1 MVMVILYEEGILYS
15 MSAHS
20 VFYKKLISKS
30 FFFYSFCLIC
40 VGLVAAN
47 IIYSQKYN
55 QNMYGVMEGKTDS
68 IITYL
73 KHIWGT
79 PLFNF
84 EIESYRAGGRSDILF
99 KWNDVQQENRK
110 RIQRLEEAALS
121 HSYSPELYYNL
132 YLLYTE
138 NGDKTRAQVNLKKAQ
153 QIDPSIK

>member
-1 MVMVILYEEGILYS
+1 M
-15 MSAHS
+15 
-20 VFYKKLISKS
+20 
-30 FFFYSFCLIC
+30 C

-55 QNMYGVMEGKTDS
+55 QNMYGVMEGKTNS
-68 IITYL
+68 IVNYL

-84 EIESYRAGGRSDILF
+84 EIESYKAGGRGDVLL
-99 KWNDVQQENRK
+99 KWEEVQQENTK
-110 RIQRLEEAALS
+110 RIQNLEEATFL
-121 HSYSPELYYNL
+121 HPYSPELYYNL

-138 NGDKTRAQVNLKKAQ
+138 NGDKSKAEINLKKAQ